1 MTTRTRQ
8 GQPATP
14 PNERRR
20 LAALLEF
27 ELLDTPAEAMFD
39 NITALAAQICETPI
53 ALISLVDAERQWF
66 KSRQGLDA
74 SETPRELAFCAH
86 AINGETLFEVEN
98 ALLDPR
104 FRHNPLVTG
113 APDIRFYAGMPL
125 ADGEGHNLGTLC
137 VIDRQPRQLTGQQKE
152 ALRLLAQQAIS
163 LFKLRLQTRRQH
175 EQAALHKAILSS
187 VGTAVLV
194 IDMEG
199 MIRQASPGVRPL
211 LGYEVDALVGQSLG
225 LVLPDEDRQ
234 LRPDSVRP
242 LVGPGSEQAS
252 LHELSARHRT
262 GQRIPVLFS
271 LAPIAMDGSPQL
283 GYLCILNDLS
293 YREEALQRL
302 QHIAGQLPGVVYQFQ
317 LHKEGRSCFPYAS
330 DGLQDVYG
338 LMPEE
343 VRADA
348 SSVFA
353 RVHPDDLPAVIA
365 SIQASADNLSVWHQ
379 EYRFYH
385 PAKGLIWLEG
395 RAAPQRRADDSTL
408 WHGFITDITQRKRLE
423 QMKSEFVSTVS
434 HELRTPLTSIAGS
447 LGLIN
452 GEALGPVP
460 AAMREMLLI
469 AQSNSQRLR
478 QLIDDLLDMD
488 KLLAGKMSFIPQCLE
503 LDGFLAEC
511 AASHQGFA
519 RQHDVQLVYSGAT
532 TVHVMADPL
541 RLQQVLSNLLSN
553 ALKFSPAGSRV
564 LLSAQALAGGR
575 IRVSVADQGP
585 GIPAEFVDRL
595 FEKFSQAD
603 ASDRRQKGGTG
614 LGLAISKE
622 LMERMGGTIGFDP
635 RREGGAV
642 FWIELPAEPRE
653 DASRGR
659 VPPAVSEEDDHA

>member
-1 MTTRTRQ
+1 MRTRKSP
-8 GQPATP
+8 GHPPTP
-14 PNERRR
+14 SNESSR
-20 LAALLEF
+20 LAALLRF

-74 SETPRELAFCAH
+74 RETPRELAFCAH

-104 FRHNPLVTG
+104 FRDNPLVTG

-125 ADGEGHNLGTLC
+125 ADSEGHNLGTLC
-137 VIDRQPRQLTGQQKE
+137 VIDRQPRQLSVQQKG
-152 ALRLLAQQAIS
+152 ALKLLAQQAIN
-163 LFKLRLQTRRQH
+163 LVELRLQTRQQQ

-187 VGTAVLV
+187 VGTAVL
-194 IDMEG
+194 ITDMAG
-199 MIRQASPGVRPL
+199 VIRQASPGVLPL

-225 LVLPDEDRQ
+225 LVLPDEERQ
-234 LRPDSVRP
+234 LQPDPVRP
-242 LVGPGSEQAS
+242 SFNCGSEQAS
-252 LHELSARHRT
+252 LHELRARHRK

-271 LAPIAMDGSPQL
+271 LAPIAMDGSAQM

-302 QHIAGQLPGVVYQFQ
+302 QHIAEQLPGVVSQFQ
-317 LHKEGRSCFPYAS
+317 LYSDGRSCFPYAS
-330 DGLQDVYG
+330 EGLRDVYG
-338 LMPEE
+338 LQPEE
-343 VRADA
+343 VREDA

-353 RVHPDDLPAVIA
+353 RIHPDDLLAVTA
-365 SIQASADNLSVWHQ
+365 SIQTSAEHLSVWHR
-379 EYRFYH
+379 EYRFLH
-385 PAKGLIWLEG
+385 PIKGLIWLEG
-395 RAAPQRRADDSTL
+395 RAMPQPRADDSIL
-408 WHGFITDITQRKRLE
+408 WHGFITDITQRKHLE
-423 QMKSEFVSTVS
+423 QMKNEFVSTVS

-460 AAMREMLLI
+460 NAMREMLLI

-488 KLLAGKMSFIPQCLE
+488 KLLAGKMSFIPQQ
-503 LDGFLAEC
+503 LDIDSFLAEC
-511 AASHQGFA
+511 VTSHQGFA
-519 RQHDVQLVYSGAT
+519 RQHDVQLSYTGGPVAQVT
-532 TVHVMADPL
+532 ADPM

-553 ALKFSPAGSRV
+553 ALKFSPAGSQV
-564 LLSAQALAGGR
+564 LLSAQALGGQIR
-575 IRVSVADQGP
+575 ILVVDQGP
-585 GIPAEFVDRL
+585 GVPAEFVDRL

-622 LMERMGGTIGFDP
+622 LMERMGGCIGFYP
-635 RREGGAV
+635 RPGGGSV
-642 FWIELPAEPRE
+642 FWVELPALFQDETL
-653 DASRGR
+653 
-659 VPPAVSEEDDHA
+659 

>member
-1 MTTRTRQ
+1 MTTRKSP
-8 GQPATP
+8 GHPPTP
-14 PNERRR
+14 SNESSR
-20 LAALLEF
+20 LAALLRF

-74 SETPRELAFCAH
+74 RETPRELAFCAH

-104 FRHNPLVTG
+104 FRDNPLVTG

-125 ADGEGHNLGTLC
+125 ADSEGHNLGTLC
-137 VIDRQPRQLTGQQKE
+137 VIDRQPRQLSERQKG
-152 ALRLLAQQAIS
+152 ALKLLAQQAIN
-163 LFKLRLQTRRQH
+163 LFELRLQTRQQQ

-187 VGTAVLV
+187 VGTAVL
-194 IDMEG
+194 ITDMAG
-199 MIRQASPGVRPL
+199 VIRQASPGVLPL

-225 LVLPDEDRQ
+225 LVLPDEERQ
-234 LRPDSVRP
+234 LQPDPVRP
-242 LVGPGSEQAS
+242 SFNCGSEQAS
-252 LHELSARHRT
+252 LHELRARHRK

-271 LAPIAMDGSPQL
+271 LAPIAMDGSAQM

-302 QHIAGQLPGVVYQFQ
+302 QHIAEQLPGVVYQFQ
-317 LHKEGRSCFPYAS
+317 LYSDGRSCFPYAS
-330 DGLQDVYG
+330 EGLRDVYG
-338 LMPEE
+338 LQPEE
-343 VRADA
+343 VRDDA

-353 RVHPDDLPAVIA
+353 RIHPDDLLDVTA
-365 SIQASADNLSVWHQ
+365 SIQASAEHLSVWHR
-379 EYRFYH
+379 EYRFLH
-385 PAKGLIWLEG
+385 PIKGLIWLEG
-395 RAAPQRRADDSTL
+395 RAMPQPRADDSIL
-408 WHGFITDITQRKRLE
+408 WHGFITDITQRKHLE
-423 QMKSEFVSTVS
+423 QMKNEFASTVS

-460 AAMREMLLI
+460 NAMREMLLI

-488 KLLAGKMSFIPQCLE
+488 KLLAGKMSFIPQQ
-503 LDGFLAEC
+503 LDIDSFLAEC
-511 AASHQGFA
+511 VTSHQGFA
-519 RQHDVQLVYSGAT
+519 RQHDVQLSYTGGPVAQVT
-532 TVHVMADPL
+532 ADPM

-553 ALKFSPAGSRV
+553 ALKFSPAGSQV
-564 LLSAQALAGGR
+564 LLSAQALGGQIR
-575 IRVSVADQGP
+575 ILVVDQGP
-585 GIPAEFVDRL
+585 GVPAEFVDRL

-622 LMERMGGTIGFDP
+622 LMERMGGCIGFYP
-635 RREGGAV
+635 RPGGGSV
-642 FWIELPAEPRE
+642 FWVELPALFQDETL
-653 DASRGR
+653 
-659 VPPAVSEEDDHA
+659 

>member
-1 MTTRTRQ
+1 MTKRKSR
-8 GQPATP
+8 GFP
-14 PNERRR
+14 PIPSNESRR
-20 LAALLEF
+20 LAALLRF

-39 NITALAAQICETPI
+39 NITAMAAQLCETPI

-86 AINGETLFEVEN
+86 AINGESLFEVEN

-104 FRHNPLVTG
+104 FRDNPLVTG

-125 ADGEGHNLGTLC
+125 ADSEGHNLGTLC
-137 VIDRQPRQLTGQQKE
+137 VIDRQPRQLNVQQKG
-152 ALRLLAQQAIS
+152 ALKLLAQQAIN
-163 LFKLRLQTRRQH
+163 LFELRLQARQQR

-187 VGTAVLV
+187 VGTAVL
-194 IDMEG
+194 ISDMEG
-199 MIRQASPGVRPL
+199 VIRQVSPGVLPL
-211 LGYEVDALVGQSLG
+211 LGYEVDDLIGQSLG

-234 LRPDSVRP
+234 LQPDPARASINC
-242 LVGPGSEQAS
+242 GSEQAS
-252 LHELSARHRT
+252 QRETSARHRK

-271 LAPIAMDGSPQL
+271 LAPIAIDGSQQM

-302 QHIAGQLPGVVYQFQ
+302 QHIAEQLPGVVYQFQ
-317 LHKEGRSCFPYAS
+317 LHSDGRSCFPYAS
-330 DGLQDVYG
+330 EGLRDVYG
-338 LMPEE
+338 LQPED
-343 VRADA
+343 VQKDA
-348 SSVFA
+348 SLVFA
-353 RVHPDDLPAVIA
+353 RIYPDDLAAVTA
-365 SIQASADNLSVWHQ
+365 SIQASAENLSVWHQ
-379 EYRFYH
+379 EYRFLH
-385 PAKGLIWLEG
+385 PTKGPIWLEG
-395 RAAPQRRADDSTL
+395 RATPQRRSDDSIL
-408 WHGFITDITQRKRLE
+408 WHGFITDITQRKHLE

-460 AAMREMLLI
+460 DAMREMLLI

-488 KLLAGKMSFIPQCLE
+488 KLLAGKMSFVPQR
-503 LDGFLAEC
+503 LDLDSFLTDC
-511 AASHQGFA
+511 ATSHQGFA
-519 RQHDVQLVYSGAT
+519 RQHDVQIDYAGVVVTS
-532 TVHVMADPL
+532 VMADPL

-564 LLSAQALAGGR
+564 LLSAQALGGHV
-575 IRVSVADQGP
+575 RVSVADQGP
-585 GIPAEFVDRL
+585 GVPADFVDRL

-622 LMERMGGTIGFDP
+622 LMERMGGAIGFHP
-635 RREGGAV
+635 RPEGGAV
-642 FWIELPAEPRE
+642 FWIDLPALLQDETL
-653 DASRGR
+653 
-659 VPPAVSEEDDHA
+659 

>member
-1 MTTRTRQ
+1 MTTRKIP
-8 GQPATP
+8 GHPPTP
-14 PNERRR
+14 SNESSR
-20 LAALLEF
+20 LAALLRF

-74 SETPRELAFCAH
+74 RETPRELAFCAH

-104 FRHNPLVTG
+104 FRDNPLVTG

-125 ADGEGHNLGTLC
+125 ADSEGRNLGTLC
-137 VIDRQPRQLTGQQKE
+137 VIDRQPRQLSVQQKG
-152 ALRLLAQQAIS
+152 ALKLLAQQAIN
-163 LFKLRLQTRRQH
+163 LFELRLQTRQQQ

-187 VGTAVLV
+187 VGTAVL
-194 IDMEG
+194 ITDMAG
-199 MIRQASPGVRPL
+199 VIRQASPGVLPL
-211 LGYEVDALVGQSLG
+211 LGYEVDTLVGQSLG
-225 LVLPDEDRQ
+225 LVLPDEERQ
-234 LRPDSVRP
+234 LQPDPVRP
-242 LVGPGSEQAS
+242 SFNCGSEQAS
-252 LHELSARHRT
+252 LHELRARHRK

-271 LAPIAMDGSPQL
+271 LAPIAMDGSAQM

-302 QHIAGQLPGVVYQFQ
+302 QHIAEQLPGVVYQFQ
-317 LHKEGRSCFPYAS
+317 LYSDGRSCFPYAS
-330 DGLQDVYG
+330 EGLRDVYG
-338 LMPEE
+338 LQPEE
-343 VRADA
+343 VREDA

-353 RVHPDDLPAVIA
+353 RIHPDDLLDVTA
-365 SIQASADNLSVWHQ
+365 SIQASAEHLSVWHR
-379 EYRFYH
+379 EYRFLH
-385 PAKGLIWLEG
+385 PIKGLIWLEG
-395 RAAPQRRADDSTL
+395 RAMPQPRADDSIL
-408 WHGFITDITQRKRLE
+408 WHGFITDITQRKHLE
-423 QMKSEFVSTVS
+423 QMKNEFVSTVS

-460 AAMREMLLI
+460 NAMREMLSI

-488 KLLAGKMSFIPQCLE
+488 KLLAGKMNFIPQQ
-503 LDGFLAEC
+503 LDIDSFLAEC
-511 AASHQGFA
+511 VTSHQGFA
-519 RQHDVQLVYSGAT
+519 RQHDVQLTYTGGPVAQIT
-532 TVHVMADPL
+532 ADPM

-553 ALKFSPAGSRV
+553 ALKFSPAGSQV
-564 LLSAQALAGGR
+564 LLSAQELGGQIR
-575 IRVSVADQGP
+575 ILVVDQGP
-585 GIPAEFVDRL
+585 GVPAEFVDRL

-622 LMERMGGTIGFDP
+622 LIERMGGCIGFYP
-635 RREGGAV
+635 RPGGGSV
-642 FWIELPAEPRE
+642 FWVELPALFQDETL
-653 DASRGR
+653 
-659 VPPAVSEEDDHA
+659 